1 MKKSVKQL
9 TTNEL
14 VKKALKDKP
23 KWKPRKGYVYLAMIK
38 QGEMF
43 ILDNGTKGILIESND
58 SASTVVVTECPFAN
72 KEEDRSYYLGLNR
85 WSSKTEV
92 KKYVNANQI

>member
-1 MKKSVKQL
+1 
-9 TTNEL
+9 
-14 VKKALKDKP
+14 
-23 KWKPRKGYVYLAMIK
+23 MIK

-85 WSSKTEV
+85 WATKTEV
-92 KKYVNANQI
+92 KKYVNASNI